1 MRVAGPQGTI
11 VRALI
16 GDPRATPA
24 LLEFLADTRVGR
36 MPSQVQVQ
44 PRGGGERDEEGLG
57 VAELETL
64 EEGLGDEESEE
75 EDGPGPPI

>member
-1 MRVAGPQGTI
+1 MAGPQSPI
-11 VRALI
+11 FRALF
-16 GDPRATPA
+16 GDQRATPA

-44 PRGGGERDEEGLG
+44 PRGGGERDEEWLG

-64 EEGLGDEESEE
+64 DEGLGDKESEE

>member
-1 MRVAGPQGTI
+1 MAGPQGTI

-24 LLEFLADTRVGR
+24 LLEFLADTRVYS

-44 PRGGGERDEEGLG
+44 PRGGGESNEEGLG
-57 VAELETL
+57 VAELESP
-64 EEGLGDEESEE
+64 EEGLGDEKSEQ
-75 EDGPGPPI
+75 EDRPDQPL